1 MNKITRKRPK
11 YEFINYYKEIN
22 RIKCVLRTL
31 EKIFLK

>member
-22 RIKCVLRTL
+22 RIRGLLRTV